1 LNRGG
6 LQARRTSAG
15 VSSPIRMCSI
25 RAIVRNMGQEL
36 YLAPHGGVGIW

>member
-1 LNRGG
+1 MR
-6 LQARRTSAG
+6 
-15 VSSPIRMCSI
+15 SI